1 MNQMRGD
8 TDIIR
13 NISSD
18 NYKITKKISLIIQC
32 QAPITNLGELDKIKK
47 E

>member
-13 NISSD
+13 NISRD
-18 NYKITKKISLIIQC
+18 NYKITKKKC
-32 QAPITNLGELDKIKK
+32 QTPITNLGELDKIKK

>member
-13 NISSD
+13 NISRD
-18 NYKITKKISLIIQC
+18 NYKITKKSVKLQS
-32 QAPITNLGELDKIKK
+32 PIWEN
-47 E
+47 

>member
-18 NYKITKKISLIIQC
+18 NYKITKKVVLLFSVKLQFGRIR
-32 QAPITNLGELDKIKK
+32 
-47 E
+47 